1 MFINH
6 TFHFTVLNDILLK
19 CIGLTLEAV
28 ANLVDKKIR
37 DVEKTYRKELSEFA
51 ALIAIQILGDIESAK
66 SKILGDLENRLPA
79 IEEKLC
85 KSVDAKVSTVVEDT
99 MMRGS
104 FSFIPSG
111 SFDSLVGPDIT
122 IVTDVPGTS
131 EVTTPTTQE
140 PPAKRKYVSTP
151 AEPGEPKKS
160 V

>member
-1 MFINH
+1 M
-6 TFHFTVLNDILLK
+6 K

-28 ANLVDKKIR
+28 ANLVDKKIK

-66 SKILGDLENRLPA
+66 SKILGNLENRLPA

-85 KSVDAKVSTVVEDT
+85 KCGDAKVSTVVEDILV
-99 MMRGS
+99 RGS
-104 FSFIPSG
+104 YSFIPSE
-111 SFDSLVGPDIT
+111 SFDSLVEPDIT
-122 IVTDVPGTS
+122 IITDVPGTS

>member
-1 MFINH
+1 M
-6 TFHFTVLNDILLK
+6 K

-66 SKILGDLENRLPA
+66 SKILDLENRLPA

-85 KSVDAKVSTVVEDT
+85 KSVDAKVATVVEDT